1 MKGGGRGG
9 AGGGGAFYYHNSGYN
24 KPQKMAKDTNC
35 NQIMFL
41 HKTTKFYSESFAFG
55 KFDDISLAQKMCYCY
70 NITNANLKDCHAC

>member
-1 MKGGGRGG
+1 
-9 AGGGGAFYYHNSGYN
+9 
-24 KPQKMAKDTNC
+24 MAKDANC

-70 NITNANLKDCHAC
+70 NITIANLKDCHAR